1 MFFFT
6 MARLQLTLFIIAFF
20 LCGKSFCQKE
30 NDFSVREFN
39 TENGLPSNGIKGL
52 QWDEETGFLWIATEA
67 GLVRFNGLN
76 FKTYTNK
83 NTPFI
88 QSERLLFIVKN
99 NSGKIYAADNYS
111 NIIGIKENNP
121 QPFIKVSDE
130 DKTKRV
136 LFSIIV
142 SNEFFQEKVKGPINN
157 IVAHYFRVLPVTDTS
172 CFIQNAD
179 NLYYYSSSTSV
190 PRKVDFKIPLSLKTV
205 FKIDGQP
212 FVYSNNNEIISL
224 NELLKGKPEFK
235 KILSKSGIDF
245 NDRDNKIHWQNGMA
259 NPILI
264 NKNNA
269 WQLLIK
275 GNELTTELICT
286 SVPLNSFID
295 FVQYSKKL
303 QMLFI
308 GTNSKGVFV
317 VKKNQLSTL
326 NTKVS
331 DKSIKNAYYAQ
342 VELSNG
348 NILTSQG
355 NVLGNNSNNEL
366 PIIGSFNFNA
376 YLDTDS
382 ILWFSQTDAVLK
394 KNCLHSYNY
403 RTRQTVSYPKIW
415 DNGAAAF
422 VKCNNKLF
430 IAHTSGIGFLD
441 NDSVKYLFK
450 PLSDIITPYD
460 MLQLKQDVLA
470 LATCNA
476 LVLVN
481 TSTAKMDTV
490 FTTTDNCIRTLW
502 KYREYLFFGTYGK
515 GYYVYKD
522 GILKAMPL
530 DVNNYLAYAHCFM
543 QDNDGYVWMSSN
555 RGLFKAKLADIVDAY
570 EKNLPQV
577 YYHYF
582 GKNDGMNTSEMN
594 GGCTPCAI
602 ELKNKTLSFPTMDG
616 LVQANP
622 KEISPVLPSGD
633 IFIDEVLADGK
644 PIVHNSFKELSFD
657 YSTAEIAINLSFTGW
672 CNKENIYLEYQ
683 LDNDNNWKKV
693 SINNGA
699 SIQFSNLSFGNHVLN
714 IRKLNGFGVNN
725 FSYKEIRFSIATPW
739 YKKWWFILV
748 IIAVI
753 IGLFLLIYKF
763 RTRQFRIKQM
773 RLEQQIDE
781 KTKELKEK
789 NEILE
794 KNDSI
799 KTRLISII
807 SHDIVTP
814 LKFLSVAGK
823 NLQEKRKQMPEEL
836 QQETIEEITNTSTE
850 LQLLSTNILNWIK
863 YQNEHRRLVKEDF
876 NVAEM
881 VTQVFGV
888 LNSLAKKK
896 QIKLVNDV
904 DSRIV
909 IHQFFEPLKIS
920 VYNMVSNAINFSE
933 GGSITISCNALP
945 ESITVTIADEGVGMT
960 PEQIHNIMAADFIIS
975 STNIDKR
982 KGHGLGYLIIKDLLK
997 MMNASLQISSEK
1009 NKGTKVSFIVPI
1021 KHN

>member
-1 MFFFT
+1 
-6 MARLQLTLFIIAFF
+6 MARIQPFF
-20 LCGKSFCQKE
+20 LVIAILLCVDVYCQEE
-30 NDFSVREFN
+30 NSFSVLEFN

-52 QWDEETGFLWIATEA
+52 QWDEQTGFLWIATEA

-88 QSERLLFIVKN
+88 QSERLLFLVKD
-99 NSGKIYAADNYS
+99 NSGNIYSADSYS

-121 QPFIKVSDE
+121 QPFIKVSAE

-136 LFSIIV
+136 LFSITV
-142 SNEFFQEKVKGPINN
+142 SKQFFQEKVQGPPNN
-157 IVAHYFRVLPVTDTS
+157 VVAHYYRVLPITDTS
-172 CFIQNAD
+172 CFIQEAD
-179 NLYYYSSSTSV
+179 SLYYYASSTVV
-190 PRKVDFKIPLSLKTV
+190 PTKVHFRTNLLIKTV
-205 FKIDGQP
+205 FKIGDQS
-212 FVYSNNNEIISL
+212 FIYSNNNEIFAL
-224 NELLKGKPEFK
+224 QELLKEEPAAK
-235 KILSKSGIDF
+235 KVLNPGIDF
-245 NDRDNKIHWQNGMA
+245 TDKENKIYWQNGMDH
-259 NPILI
+259 PILI

-269 WQLLIK
+269 WKLFIK
-275 GNELTTELICT
+275 DNEIKAGLICT
-286 SVPLNSFID
+286 GVPLNSFID
-295 FVQYSKKL
+295 FVQYSDKL

-308 GTNSKGVFV
+308 GTNSKGIFV
-317 VKKNQLSTL
+317 VEHNRLKTL
-326 NTKVS
+326 NTKVP
-331 DKSIKNAYYAQ
+331 DKSLKNAYYSQ
-342 VELSNG
+342 IELSNG
-348 NILTSQG
+348 NILTNQG
-355 NVLGNNSNNEL
+355 NVLGNNNNNQL
-366 PIIGSFNFNA
+366 PITGSFNFNV
-376 YLDTDS
+376 YLDKDS
-382 ILWFSQTDAVLK
+382 ILWFSQVDLSVNS
-394 KNCLHSYNY
+394 NCLHSYNY
-403 RTRQTVSYPKIW
+403 RTKQTIAYPKIW

-422 VKCNNKLF
+422 VKCDNRLF

-450 PLSDIITPYD
+450 PSSGIITPYD
-460 MLQLKQDVLA
+460 MLQLRQNVLA
-470 LATCNA
+470 LATCNV

-481 TSTAKMDTV
+481 TRTSKLDTV

-502 KYREYLFFGTYGK
+502 KYGDYLFFGTYGK
-515 GYYVYKD
+515 GYYIYKD
-522 GILKAMPL
+522 GVLKAMPL
-530 DVNNYLAYAHCFM
+530 DVNNYLAYTHCFM
-543 QDNDGYVWMSSN
+543 QDEDGYVWMSSN
-555 RGLFKAKLADIVDAY
+555 RGLFKAKLADIIAAY
-570 EKNLPQV
+570 EKNPPQV

-602 ELKNKTLSFPTMDG
+602 QLRNKTLSFPTMDG

-622 KEISPVLPSGD
+622 ATILPVLPSGD
-633 IFIDEVLADGK
+633 IFIDEILADGRLV
-644 PIVHNSFKELSFD
+644 PDSSFKELSFA
-657 YSTAEIAINLSFTGW
+657 YTTTEIAINLSFTGW

-683 LDNDNNWKKV
+683 LDNNNSWKKV
-693 SINNGA
+693 NIDDGA
-699 SIQFSNLSFGNHVLN
+699 SIKFSNLSSGNHILS
-714 IRKLNGFGVNN
+714 IRKLNGFGSDN
-725 FSYKEIRFSIATPW
+725 FSYKEIRFTITTPW
-739 YKKWWFILV
+739 YKKWWFIL
-748 IIAVI
+748 IMIAAV

-773 RLEQQIDE
+773 RLEKQIDE

-876 NVAEM
+876 NIAEM
-881 VTQVFGV
+881 VNQVFGV
-888 LNSLAKKK
+888 LSSLSKKK
-896 QIKLVNDV
+896 QISLKNNVEPE
-904 DSRIV
+904 IV

-920 VYNMVSNAINFSE
+920 VYNIISNAINFSE
-933 GGSITISCNALP
+933 GGN
-945 ESITVTIADEGVGMT
+945 ITVYCSTSAGGGIILTIADEGVGMT
-960 PEQIHNIMAADFIIS
+960 AEQIHNIMADEFIVS

-982 KGHGLGYLIIKDLLK
+982 KGNGLGYLIIKDLLK
-997 MMNASLQISSEK
+997 MMNASLQIVSEK
-1009 NKGTKVSFIVPI
+1009 NKGTKVSLIVPA
-1021 KHN
+1021 